1 MSLFVPRSG
10 RSLSHV
16 GTPSSPLRFVRW
28 SNLLSYASAGSW
40 LMAVH
45 AAVVGGSWAGA
56 GSWIALAALADM
68 YDGRFASFFH
78 RGSDQKEF
86 GTQLD
91 SLVDA
96 VAFGTGPV
104 VCLAALASPG
114 TRVQSG
120 AFLVAAL
127 VYLISALTRLGF
139 FNLKSHGTAGFIGV
153 PTTIIG
159 LLWSSLFLVAPGPT
173 VATAGLLVTGA
184 LMVIPVSIS
193 HPTGWR
199 FLLFPLWAVGLVVL
213 QVLR

>member
-1 MSLFVPRSG
+1 MAVSIG
-10 RSLSHV
+10 RPDPDL
-16 GTPSSPLRFVRW
+16 SPLRFVHW
-28 SNLLSYASAGSW
+28 SNALSYASVGCW

-56 GSWIALAALADM
+56 GGWTALAALADM
-68 YDGRFASFFH
+68 YDGRFARLFH
-78 RGSDQKEF
+78 RGSEHHEF

-104 VCLAALASPG
+104 VCLAALAGPG
-114 TRVQSG
+114 TRLQSG

-127 VYLISALTRLGF
+127 AHLISAITRLGF

-159 LLWSSLFLVAPGPT
+159 LLWSSLFLVEPGPT
-173 VATAGLLVTGA
+173 SASAGLLVTGV
-184 LMVIPVSIS
+184 LMVIPVAIPR
-193 HPTGWR
+193 PTGWR
-199 FLLFPLWAVGLVVL
+199 FLVFPGWSVALVVL
-213 QVLR
+213 HALR